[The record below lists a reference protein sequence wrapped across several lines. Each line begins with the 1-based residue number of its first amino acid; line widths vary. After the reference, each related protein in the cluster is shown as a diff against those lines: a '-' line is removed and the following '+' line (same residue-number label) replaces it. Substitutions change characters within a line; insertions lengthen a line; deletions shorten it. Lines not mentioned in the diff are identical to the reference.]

1 MTRLS
6 PAAAQ
11 ALLAERQEAVL
22 VDVRE
27 PHEVAV
33 GRIPGAR
40 SVPLRDLA
48 GAAREHL
55 PDARPIL
62 FVCAHGVRSLT
73 ACALAERAGFAEVYS
88 VDGGTSRWAAEGRP
102 YEGTAV
108 P

>member
-6 PAAAQ
+6 PADAE
-11 ALLAERQEAVL
+11 ALLASGGAVL

-40 SVPLRDLA
+40 HVPLRTLA
-48 GAAREHL
+48 ASPRANLEG
-55 PDARPIL
+55 DRPFL
-62 FVCAHGVRSLT
+62 FVCAHGMRSLT
-73 ACALAERAGFAEVYS
+73 ACALAERAGLADVYS

-102 YEGTAV
+102 YEGAAV